1 MVMGTE
7 DQELPTCRPQCQALS
22 EYPLMELAFWLREE
36 AAIIPILQMGKL
48 RLTEVAT
55 GKL

>member
-1 MVMGTE
+1 MGTE
-7 DQELPTCRPQCQALS
+7 DQELPACRPQCQALS